1 MPSKREIIKYLEH
14 FRNRAKRPEGLFA
27 CLNCPLYS
35 GNFIPDFFEHDQE
48 NASYFDDLKCSKRL
62 ELIYRFLGK
71 EKNFSGSCFY
81 LQNHVNELIKEAHDM
96 HNKRLNNE

>member
-14 FRNRAKRPEGLFA
+14 FRNRARRPEGLIA
-27 CLNCPLYS
+27 CINCPLYS
-35 GNFIPDFFEHDQE
+35 NSFSSTFFNNDQE

-71 EKNFSGSCFY
+71 EKTFSDSCFY
-81 LQNHVNELIKEAHDM
+81 LQNHVNELIKEAHNM
-96 HNKRLNNE
+96 HNKRLKNE